1 MKRNTFYAIVS
12 LIAIAVAL
20 IFWWGVNYNRPPG
33 MEVVTG
39 SIIIAAF
46 AIYLL
51 RQKIDDAVISDEMI
65 SKINEKSALRSL
77 QIFWVG
83 FFAFTISG
91 LSMAM
96 GVDNP
101 HMRDMMI
108 KGSVS
113 QLIFLA
119 SILLIYAIFRI
130 YYSDKYGGYEA
141 DEESD

>member
-83 FFAFTISG
+83 F
-91 LSMAM
+91 L
-96 GVDNP
+96 P
-101 HMRDMMI
+101 
-108 KGSVS
+108 S
-113 QLIFLA
+113 QSPDFRWPWVLTTLI
-119 SILLIYAIFRI
+119 
-130 YYSDKYGGYEA
+130 
-141 DEESD
+141 